1 MTNHSQKNYES
12 IRADVSKLLN
22 GEGYTEIMNNSLSAL
37 KYQELLP
44 ENEKGAGVRM
54 LNPLSQDLGVMR
66 QRMLWGAMENVAYN
80 VNRQA
85 ADLRFFEFGKTY
97 SKSEKGYLEKSCLA
111 LTLTGARY
119 AENWDRLR
127 DKTSL
132 YDLRAVVQELI
143 IRAGLQGEMKEGV
156 LDSTLLDDGIVFEV
170 RGKELARIGK
180 VNSKTMKAF
189 DVKQEVFHVEIDW
202 HLLCTFSDSK
212 SFKLQEI
219 PKFPAVRRDLSLLLD
234 TNVRFAEI
242 KDVAQRSGGK
252 LLKEVLLFDVYEG
265 KNLPAGKVSYAIG
278 FIIQDETSTL
288 TDKVVEKIMHKVQ
301 ANLEK
306 EFKAELRQ

>member
-1 MTNHSQKNYES
+1 ME
-12 IRADVSKLLN
+12 V
-22 GEGYTEIMNNSLSAL
+22 MNNSLSAL
-37 KYQELLP
+37 RYQELLP
-44 ENEKGAGVRM
+44 ENEKKSGVHM
-54 LNPLSQDLGVMR
+54 LNPLSQDLAVLR

-80 VNRQA
+80 VNRQT
-85 ADLRFFEFGKTY
+85 ADLRFFEFGRTY
-97 SKSEKGYLEKSCLA
+97 AKSEKGYLEKSCLA

-143 IRAGLQGEMKEGV
+143 IRAGLEGELKESV
-156 LDSTLLDDGIVFEV
+156 LDSTILEDGTVFEV
-170 RGKELARIGK
+170 RGKELARVGK
-180 VNSKTMKAF
+180 VNAKTRKAF
-189 DVKQEVFHVEIDW
+189 DVKQEIFHVEIDW

-234 TNVRFAEI
+234 TSVRFAEI

-252 LLKEVLLFDVYEG
+252 LLKDVLLFDVYEG
-265 KNLPAGKVSYAIG
+265 KSLPDGKVSYAIG

-288 TDKVVEKIMHKVQ
+288 TDKVVEKLMHEVQ

>member
-1 MTNHSQKNYES
+1 
-12 IRADVSKLLN
+12 
-22 GEGYTEIMNNSLSAL
+22 
-37 KYQELLP
+37 
-44 ENEKGAGVRM
+44 
-54 LNPLSQDLGVMR
+54 
-66 QRMLWGAMENVAYN
+66 
-80 VNRQA
+80 
-85 ADLRFFEFGKTY
+85 
-97 SKSEKGYLEKSCLA
+97 LA